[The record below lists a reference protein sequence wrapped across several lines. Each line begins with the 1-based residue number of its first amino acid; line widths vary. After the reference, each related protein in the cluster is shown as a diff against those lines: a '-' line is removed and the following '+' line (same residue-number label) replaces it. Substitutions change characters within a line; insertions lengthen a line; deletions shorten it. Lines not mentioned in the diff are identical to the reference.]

1 MSTAAQIIS
10 RARQARATPQ
20 FARRAIGLLDLT
32 SLNDDDTPDSI
43 ATLCQR
49 AVTPVGPVAAVC
61 VYPRF
66 VTQAHQALAGSG
78 IKVATVVNFPAGDA
92 DVDSVCTDTTKALNA
107 GADEI
112 DVVLPYRH
120 YLNGQQAQAM
130 TLVEQVCAVCRE
142 RARVKLI
149 LETGRLV
156 KPEIILAASREAIA
170 AGVDFLKSSTG
181 KTEVNASLSACAVML
196 QAIREHA
203 DRSGPGSRTIGLKP
217 SGGIRDSF
225 DAAQYVAL
233 ADMIMGEGWAT
244 PQTFRFGASSLL
256 DALLQ
261 TLGHDVDN
269 VAEGRY

>member
-1 MSTAAQIIS
+1 MSTAAQYIS
-10 RARQARATPQ
+10 RASQARATPQ

-32 SLNDDDTPDSI
+32 SLNDDDTPETI

-61 VYPRF
+61 IYPRF
-66 VTQAHQALAGSG
+66 VTQAHEALLGSG

-92 DVDSVCTDTTKALNA
+92 DLASVCTDTINALDA

-112 DVVLPYRH
+112 DVVLPYRR
-120 YLNGQQAQAM
+120 YLKGQQAEAM
-130 TLVEQVCAVCRE
+130 AVVEQVCIVCRE

-170 AGVDFLKSSTG
+170 AGVDFLKTSTG
-181 KTEVNASLSACAVML
+181 KVEANASLEACAVML

-203 DRSGPGSRTIGLKP
+203 DRGPDSRTIGLKP
-217 SGGIRDSF
+217 SGGIRDSV

-233 ADMIMGEGWAT
+233 ADIIMGEGWAT
-244 PQTFRFGASSLL
+244 PHTFRFGASSLL
-256 DALLQ
+256 DALLK

-269 VAEGRY
+269 LGDGGY